1 MRSEG
6 VRPLSSSEETCAVV
20 PTCCWPLV
28 SLSWSPQF
36 RSIAGT
42 KHRSI
47 RAQRGGRGKGCARC
61 QGGLRTGTASHALGT
76 ASHAHGTASH
86 AHGGAAGRRRV
97 RFRPDLE
104 RWLPRARPEAT
115 AEPGRSG
122 GGAEEAA
129 GGGDGGAEGRGG
141 GGGAKKATGGGHG
154 GAEQAAGSGGGAERQ
169 GGGGGAKEAT
179 AGGLGGAKGRGGGGT
194 EARSWRRPERRGGG
208 RLALHRD
215 RRRRHRLRRVVLPEH
230 VVRLRER
237 RSRGGGALV
246 RVRVRAWVRARARA
260 RARVAVAL
268 GVVLVPQLLKR
279 LALAGSGGGVKG
291 AGSERGLVGRV
302 SMRSALCLAF
312 WAGGRCLVSTGS
324 GSVSG

>member
-97 RFRPDLE
+97 VFRLDLE
-104 RWLPRARPEAT
+104 RRLPRARPAAAEAT

-129 GGGDGGAEGRGG
+129 GGGGGGAEGRGG
-141 GGGAKKATGGGHG
+141 GGGAKKAPAVGM
-154 GAEQAAGSGGGAERQ
+154 GAPNKPPAAGAAPNGKAAGAAPKRPPPAGLAAPKGEAAAAPKPAA
-169 GGGGGAKEAT
+169 GAAPNGEAAAGWRFIGT
-179 AGGLGGAKGRGGGGT
+179 AGGGIGCGG
-194 EARSWRRPERRGGG
+194 
-208 RLALHRD
+208 
-215 RRRRHRLRRVVLPEH
+215 
-230 VVRLRER
+230 
-237 RSRGGGALV
+237 
-246 RVRVRAWVRARARA
+246 
-260 RARVAVAL
+260 
-268 GVVLVPQLLKR
+268 
-279 LALAGSGGGVKG
+279 
-291 AGSERGLVGRV
+291 
-302 SMRSALCLAF
+302 
-312 WAGGRCLVSTGS
+312 
-324 GSVSG
+324 